1 MIRAGG
7 VQVEVDRE
15 RVRMTERFLVTG
27 SAGCIGAW
35 TVARLLKE
43 ETDVIAF
50 DVSDDDRRLRLLL
63 DEEPSVDWVTG
74 DVRDF
79 DTVLEVLKDSGITHV
94 IHLAALQVPFCK
106 ADPVLGSQVNVTGTI
121 NILEAIRQAGSLVR
135 GFSYASSVAVFGP
148 ADRYE
153 GGRVTDSSPLHPT
166 TLYGV
171 FKQSNETAARVYA
184 DDWGVGSVGLR
195 PCIVYGPGRDQGL
208 TSDPTKAMLAAAAG
222 KSGHI
227 AFGGSSTFHHADD
240 VAATF
245 VAAARMES
253 TAARVYNMGGIDAT
267 VGQVA
272 DLIAEAV
279 GGKTKVTW
287 EETPL
292 PLPSSVDGTPL
303 DEALA
308 GEVTH
313 RSLTEGIAE
322 SIAQF
327 ERLLSDGRL
336 PVLDDDRNR

>member
-1 MIRAGG
+1 MR
-7 VQVEVDRE
+7 
-15 RVRMTERFLVTG
+15 ERFLVTG

-35 TVARLLKE
+35 TVARLLRE
-43 ETDVIAF
+43 ETDVVAF
-50 DVSDDDRRLRLLL
+50 DISNNDQRLRLLL
-63 DEEPSVDWVTG
+63 DEKPSVKWVTG
-74 DVRDF
+74 DIRDF
-79 DTVLEVLKDSGITHV
+79 DAVLEVLKGSGITHV
-94 IHLAALQVPFCK
+94 IHLAALQVPFCQ

-121 NILEAIRQAGSLVR
+121 NILEAIRQADSQVR

-148 ADRYE
+148 ADHYE

-166 TLYGV
+166 TLYGT

-222 KSGHI
+222 KPGHI

-253 TAARVYNMGGIDAT
+253 TTARVYNMGGIDAT
-267 VGQVA
+267 VEEVA
-272 DLIAEAV
+272 DIIAGAAP
-279 GGKTKVTW
+279 GKTEVTW
-287 EETPL
+287 EESPL

-303 DEALA
+303 EVALDGKVA
-308 GEVTH
+308 H
-313 RSLTEGIAE
+313 RPLAEGIAE

-327 ERLLSDGRL
+327 ERLLADGRL
-336 PVLDDDRNR
+336 TVS